1 MVHDKEKAMQTL
13 DEWKAV
19 LSNDLFELKQL
30 EGRDAPTSMR
40 RSMKHQEIGQH
51 C

>member
-1 MVHDKEKAMQTL
+1 MVHEQEKAMQTL

-30 EGRDAPTSMR
+30 EGGMFLPA
-40 RSMKHQEIGQH
+40 
-51 C
+51 